1 MAETRYRAIN
11 HKGKREYVF
20 DLKGKYVRTNG
31 KFVIA
36 GKKVVVDP
44 EEAKLKKEFNDLV
57 KGKPYIKSRVKYIK
71 NLKKKI
77 YYAKVWMITEAHDLT
92 VLPHHKKR
100 GFKKYHL
107 DHIYPISIGYENDVP
122 PEIIA
127 HIDNM
132 RFIHHRKNM
141 KKSNILTEEGIK
153 IMARLLKDM

>member
-57 KGKPYIKSRVKYIK
+57 KGKPYIKSRVKYI
-71 NLKKKI
+71 N
-77 YYAKVWMITEAHDLT
+77 
-92 VLPHHKKR
+92 
-100 GFKKYHL
+100 
-107 DHIYPISIGYENDVP
+107 PISIGYENDVP